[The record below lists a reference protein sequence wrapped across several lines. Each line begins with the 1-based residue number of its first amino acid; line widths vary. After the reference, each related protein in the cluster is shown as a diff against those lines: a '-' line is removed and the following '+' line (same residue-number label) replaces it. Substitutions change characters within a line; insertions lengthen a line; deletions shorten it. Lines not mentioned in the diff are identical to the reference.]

1 MFRYLTLV
9 WAILIQLC
17 FGAVYAWSTF
27 VVPLK
32 KNYGL
37 SSLQTQIIFGLM
49 IGVFATMMI
58 VTGRLQEKYGP
69 RLVTAFGAVAYGAGY
84 LMASFSN
91 GSFVVLLI
99 SMGLITGVGLGLG
112 YISSIVACQKCF
124 PRQKGFVTGLVVAG
138 FGAGAVS
145 IAIFVKPLLD
155 RGLDILQLFRY
166 MGVAYFL
173 IILAGSIFLK
183 IPRAESKASWET
195 IRVRELIG
203 QPVFRTMFLCMF
215 TGTFA
220 GLMIIGNLAPI
231 GISFG
236 AGQTSAVI
244 AISTF
249 AAGNAVGRIIWGKLY
264 DSIGKGTITASLAFM
279 GFSLLCLLLFGSSS
293 MLFPVFAFMIGFS
306 FGANLVLYA
315 AHTAD
320 LYGIGLVGSI
330 YPYVSMAYGFSAL
343 IGPVFG
349 GFCFDLRNSFVFPLM
364 SAFLLSVCGA
374 LLFFLFSK
382 RNKETSLGKT
392 TGTVLEN

>member
-32 KNYGL
+32 KDCGL

-49 IGVFATMMI
+49 IGVFAMMMI

-69 RLVTAFGAVAYGAGY
+69 RLVTAVGAVAYGAGY
-84 LMASFSN
+84 LTASFSN
-91 GSFVVLLI
+91 GSFVVLII
-99 SMGLITGVGLGLG
+99 SMGLITGAGLGLG

-145 IAIFVKPLLD
+145 IALFLKPLLD

-173 IILAGSIFLK
+173 IILTGSMFLK
-183 IPRAESKASWET
+183 IPRSESMVSGGPVS
-195 IRVRELIG
+195 VRELIR

-236 AGQTSAVI
+236 AGQAAAAI
-244 AISTF
+244 AINTF
-249 AAGNAVGRIIWGKLY
+249 AAGNALGRIIWGKLY
-264 DSIGKGTITASLAFM
+264 DSIGKGTIAASLAFM
-279 GFSLLCLLLFGSSS
+279 GASLLCLLLFGSSG
-293 MLFPVFAFMIGFS
+293 MLFPVFAFMTGFS
-306 FGANLVLYA
+306 FGANLVLYT

-320 LYGIGLVGSI
+320 IYGIARVGSI
-330 YPYVSMAYGFSAL
+330 YPYVSMAYCFSAL

-364 SAFLLSVCGA
+364 IAFLLSVSGS
-374 LLFFLFSK
+374 LLFFLFTRRS
-382 RNKETSLGKT
+382 RETSMGKT
-392 TGTVLEN
+392 ASPVLEN